1 MKDYGNDW
9 IITVSNSENVEI
21 FFYRFVGTED
31 KVKDILYLMA
41 DKKAHELDETY
52 LDLISYP
59 DDQSDIEYDP
69 ETGALYCSVANDD
82 IDYVF
87 TAKKFVTSGILS
99 MSWNVRRAHL

>member
-87 TAKKFVTSGILS
+87 TAKKFCNIGHIVYELE
-99 MSWNVRRAHL
+99 R

>member
-9 IITVSNSENVEI
+9 IITVSNSENVQI
-21 FFYRFVGTED
+21 FFYRFFGTED
-31 KVKDILYLMA
+31 EAKDILYFMA

-52 LDLISYP
+52 LNLVAYP
-59 DDQSDIEYDP
+59 DDQNDIERDA

-87 TAKKFVTSGILS
+87 TAKDFR
-99 MSWNVRRAHL
+99 NVGHIVDALER

>member
-1 MKDYGNDW
+1 MKDYENDW
-9 IITVSNSENVEI
+9 IITVSNSDNVEI
-21 FFYRFVGTED
+21 FFYRFFGTED

-69 ETGALYCSVANDD
+69 ETGALYCSIEDYD
-82 IDYVF
+82 IEYVF
-87 TAKKFVTSGILS
+87 TAKKICNIGHIVYELE
-99 MSWNVRRAHL
+99 R